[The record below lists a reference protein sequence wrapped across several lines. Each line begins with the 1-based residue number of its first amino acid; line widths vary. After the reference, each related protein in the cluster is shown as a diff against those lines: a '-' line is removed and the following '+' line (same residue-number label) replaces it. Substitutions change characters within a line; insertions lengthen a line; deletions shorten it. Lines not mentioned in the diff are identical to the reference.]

1 MSNSFVLY
9 YKDICGVFSHLT
21 IRDAVCKFIDI
32 NKQDMHVLKGFS
44 LYRTDCL
51 IFTVAPTGRIHF
63 TSSRADSVQSE
74 DVEITGQD
82 LIENDNSVKS
92 IIAKYQD
99 KLEIFVV
106 FHRTLEVLST
116 NTGRDFVKAFR
127 SYLHR
132 FFKYEPKIG
141 AELTTNAFIFGTRL
155 GEKVAYRSYIPPKNQ
170 IPSSWRVLTEKD
182 IAHIVSVFP
191 MATNDSFS
199 IEKALAGAK
208 VVTVSGAPVE
218 ILAVTYGVHVD
229 EQVIFKVPKHGRVE
243 KCSRKGTVN
252 GETVLLLEG
261 GVYKEKWAILIKEGT
276 NNYKVGSV
284 YDSYEEANINVGLHT
299 VIRLE
304 WFE

>member
-9 YKDICGVFSHLT
+9 YKDICGVFSQLT
-21 IRDAVCKFIDI
+21 IRDAVDKFIDI
-32 NKQDMHVLKGFS
+32 NKQDMYAPKGVN
-44 LYRTDCL
+44 LYLTDCL
-51 IFTVAPTGRIHF
+51 IFTVTPTGKIYF
-63 TSSRADSVQSE
+63 MPSRTDSVQPE

-99 KLEIFVV
+99 KCKIFVV
-106 FHRTLEVLST
+106 FNHTLEALSAS
-116 NTGRDFVKAFR
+116 TGRDSVKAFR

-141 AELTTNAFIFGTRL
+141 IELTTNAFIFGTRL
-155 GEKVAYRSYIPPKNQ
+155 GEQVAYRSYLPSGNH
-170 IPSSWRVLTEKD
+170 IPSTWRVLTEKD
-182 IAHIVSVFP
+182 IAHIISVFP

-261 GVYKEKWAILIKEGT
+261 GVYKEKWAILIKKGPNSYE
-276 NNYKVGSV
+276 VGSV
-284 YDSYEEANINVGLHT
+284 YDSYEEANTNVGSHT